1 MISIYLLLDFFK
13 NQGVLT
19 HPLCKRHHEDEKK
32 KGSASHDEEP
42 SIDEFMN

>member
-1 MISIYLLLDFFK
+1 VDVHVYVDYVSVIMK
-13 NQGVLT
+13 M
-19 HPLCKRHHEDEKK
+19 KRK